1 MRKKKEKEEVVF
13 PPPSPFGCSGV
24 DKKGGGGGGKGEKGE
39 KRKLPFLRILGA
51 VRAETVEVGMTMAVI

>member
-1 MRKKKEKEEVVF
+1 M
-13 PPPSPFGCSGV
+13 